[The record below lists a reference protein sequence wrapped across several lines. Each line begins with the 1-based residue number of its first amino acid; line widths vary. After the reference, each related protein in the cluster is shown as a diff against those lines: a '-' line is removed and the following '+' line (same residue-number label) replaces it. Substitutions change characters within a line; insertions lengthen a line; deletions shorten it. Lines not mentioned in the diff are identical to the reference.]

1 MVRQS
6 NLKLAGTII
15 KPEII
20 TNWFKKN
27 NLAEYIEYLD
37 VVDDPSWLNDGATV
51 ILGIKRDIP
60 VNKAVPVVLKLGA
73 FAAEHGVNELNF
85 HTDNGQYIVRLWWD

>member
-1 MVRQS
+1 MITPS
-6 NLKLAGTII
+6 KLKLDKTIVE
-15 KPEII
+15 PEII

-27 NLAEYIEYLD
+27 NLDEYIEYLD

-60 VNKAVPVVLKLGA
+60 VNKVAPVVLKLGA
-73 FAAEHGVNELNF
+73 FAVEHGVNELNF
-85 HTDNGQYIVRLWWD
+85 HTDNSQYIVRLWWD